1 MGSTRKEVFNSLET
15 AMKELDTHSA
25 SACTAVRI
33 TPPDLFRHQITT
45 WNGIRSDAIQLIRL
59 EPFEYEF
66 RASCHLLIMSE
77 RAEREDGETIVEGLP
92 KSRLREFN
100 RKLTFIPGG
109 SHFFGW
115 QKPRTLTQA
124 TYFYINPHS
133 PLFDGE
139 LRFADTEFRPRLFFF
154 DQDMWET
161 LRKLKAQAENPNQ
174 AHRQYAEALSIVLA
188 HELLRLN
195 NGTAPAAQN
204 ARGGLAAWQQKRV
217 AQYIEEHLTEE
228 ISVSALA
235 EVARLS
241 PFHFSRAFKESMGAP
256 PHRFFMSRRTERAKN
271 LLADPELSVTRI
283 GQELGFSE
291 TSAFTT
297 TFRRHAGLTPTAYR
311 RSLG

>member
-1 MGSTRKEVFNSLET
+1 M
-15 AMKELDTHSA
+15 
-25 SACTAVRI
+25 
-33 TPPDLFRHQITT
+33 
-45 WNGIRSDAIQLIRL
+45 
-59 EPFEYEF
+59 
-66 RASCHLLIMSE
+66 
-77 RAEREDGETIVEGLP
+77 P

-100 RKLTFIPGG
+100 RKLTFIPRG

-133 PLFDGE
+133 RLFEGE

-217 AQYIEEHLTEE
+217 AQYIEEHLTED

-256 PHRFFMSRRTERAKN
+256 PHRFFMLRRTERAKN

-291 TSAFTT
+291 TSHS
-297 TFRRHAGLTPTAYR
+297 RRRFAGTRGLLRPPIAEASGESRSNRRRGPVRLR
-311 RSLG
+311 RSAHRE

>member
-1 MGSTRKEVFNSLET
+1 
-15 AMKELDTHSA
+15 
-25 SACTAVRI
+25 
-33 TPPDLFRHQITT
+33 
-45 WNGIRSDAIQLIRL
+45 
-59 EPFEYEF
+59 
-66 RASCHLLIMSE
+66 
-77 RAEREDGETIVEGLP
+77 
-92 KSRLREFN
+92 
-100 RKLTFIPGG
+100 
-109 SHFFGW
+109 
-115 QKPRTLTQA
+115 
-124 TYFYINPHS
+124 
-133 PLFDGE
+133 
-139 LRFADTEFRPRLFFF
+139 LRFPETEFRPRLFFF
-154 DQDMWET
+154 DRDMWET

-195 NGTAPAAQN
+195 NGTAPVAQN

-217 AQYIEEHLTEE
+217 AQYMEEHLTED

>member
-15 AMKELDTHSA
+15 AMKDLDTHSA

-45 WNGIRSDAIQLIRL
+45 WNGIRSDAVQLIRL
-59 EPFEYEF
+59 EPFAYEF
-66 RASCHLLIMSE
+66 KASCHLLIMSE

-100 RKLTFIPGG
+100 RKLTFIPAG
-109 SHFFGW
+109 SYFFGW

-195 NGTAPAAQN
+195 NGTAPAVQN
-204 ARGGLAAWQQKRV
+204 ARGGLATWQQKRV
-217 AQYIEEHLTEE
+217 AQYIEEHLTED

-241 PFHFSRAFKESMGAP
+241 PFHFSRAFKESMGVP
-256 PHRFFMSRRTERAKN
+256 PHRFFMSRRTEKAKN

-297 TFRRHAGLTPTAYR
+297 TFRRHAGITPTAYR